1 MITSEMVRIISVI
14 WWGIVFGGSAFGIA
28 WYIGRE
34 LESTHQVQYEM
45 FREFS
50 VRLEEIRCRLQELEI
65 LTNVKPNSFGE
76 FLLSRG
82 ENTPTENGTRL
93 DRR

>member
-1 MITSEMVRIISVI
+1 MITAEIVRIISVI
-14 WWGIVFGGSAFGIA
+14 LWGFIGGLAF
-28 WYIGRE
+28 WVVCSVGRE
-34 LESTHQVQYEM
+34 IKSTYQVQYEM
-45 FREFS
+45 LRDFAIQ
-50 VRLEEIRCRLQELEI
+50 LEELRCRLQELEI